1 MEGLLLCI
9 VVLGAALLVWR
20 DGMRARET
28 AIEVCRRACR
38 SCGVQLLDDTV
49 ALSRVRLVGGGQR
62 GLTLRRIYEFEVS
75 ADGRTRE
82 GGSVTLTG
90 GHVDA
95 IWMPEPR
102 SEVLR
107 PVVTT

>member
-9 VVLGAALLVWR
+9 AVLGAAALVWR
-20 DGMRARET
+20 DSMKARET
-28 AIEVCRRACR
+28 AVEVCRRACR

-90 GHVDA
+90 DQVDT
-95 IWMPEPR
+95 IRVPEP
-102 SEVLR
+102 
-107 PVVTT
+107 PV

>member
-9 VVLGAALLVWR
+9 VALGAALLVWR

-28 AIEVCRRACR
+28 AVEVCRRACR
-38 SCGVQLLDDTV
+38 SYGVQLLDDTV
-49 ALSRVRLVGGGQR
+49 ALSRMRLVGGGQH

-82 GGSVTLTG
+82 GGSVTVTG
-90 GHVDA
+90 NQVDA
-95 IWMPEPR
+95 IWVPEP
-102 SEVLR
+102 
-107 PVVTT
+107 PA

>member
-9 VVLGAALLVWR
+9 VALGAALLVWR

-28 AIEVCRRACR
+28 AVEVCRRACR
-38 SCGVQLLDDTV
+38 SYGVQLLDDTV
-49 ALSRVRLVGGGQR
+49 ALSRMRLVGGGQH

-82 GGSVTLTG
+82 GGSVTVTG
-90 GHVDA
+90 NQVDA
-95 IWMPEPR
+95 IWVPEP
-102 SEVLR
+102 LA
-107 PVVTT
+107 

>member
-9 VVLGAALLVWR
+9 LVLGAALLAWR

-28 AIEVCRRACR
+28 AVEVCRRACR
-38 SCGVQLLDDTV
+38 SYGVQLLDDTV
-49 ALSRVRLVGGGQR
+49 ALSRLRLVGGGRR
-62 GLTLRRIYEFEVS
+62 GLTVRRIYEFEVS

-90 GHVDA
+90 GQVDA
-95 IWMPEPR
+95 IWLPDP
-102 SEVLR
+102 
-107 PVVTT
+107 PA

>member
-9 VVLGAALLVWR
+9 AVLGAALLVWR
-20 DGMRARET
+20 DSMRARET
-28 AIEVCRRACR
+28 AVGVCRRACR

-49 ALSRVRLVGGGQR
+49 ALSRVRVVGGGQR

-90 GHVDA
+90 AQVDA
-95 IWMPEPR
+95 IRVPEPQY
-102 SEVLR
+102 EVSR
-107 PVVTT
+107 PVRTT